1 LDSAGE
7 LHYDGRATE
16 MIKSGGANIS
26 PAEIEVALRACAG
39 VKLARVIGVDDER
52 LDQIAIACVEVADGA
67 PLTAHDVT
75 SFLRERIA
83 TYKVPRRVLI
93 FDAGEIP
100 LTSSG
105 TKVRDAELRSLI
117 AERLAAER
125 LAGEPAPTEPAP
137 TER

>member
-1 LDSAGE
+1 MTVS
-7 LHYDGRATE
+7 
-16 MIKSGGANIS
+16 
-26 PAEIEVALRACAG
+26 
-39 VKLARVIGVDDER
+39 DER
-52 LDQIAIACVEVADGA
+52 LDQIAVACVEVADGA
-67 PLTAHDVT
+67 TLTAHDVT

-105 TKVRDAELRSLI
+105 TKVRDAELRSPI
-117 AERLAAER
+117 AERVAAEP
-125 LAGEPAPTEPAP
+125 APTEPAPTEPAP